1 MKQSHERRK
10 RNKPQLPQVANH
22 DIEEFNTKLKKHGF
36 FKKNHLI
43 FNVIFLHTMPS
54 YVALYEILH

>member
-1 MKQSHERRK
+1 MKQIHKRRK
-10 RNKPQLPQVANH
+10 RNGPQLPQVAID

-36 FKKNHLI
+36 FKKNQLI

-54 YVALYEILH
+54 YVPLYEILH